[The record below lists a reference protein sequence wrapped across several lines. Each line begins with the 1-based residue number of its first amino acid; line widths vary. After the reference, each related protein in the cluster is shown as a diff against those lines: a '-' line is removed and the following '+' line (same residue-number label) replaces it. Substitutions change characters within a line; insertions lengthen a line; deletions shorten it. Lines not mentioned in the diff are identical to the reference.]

1 MQITKEHQGALNA
14 LIRIEFAPEDY
25 QHKVDAQL
33 KEYSKKVQMPGFRPG
48 KVPSGM
54 VRKMYG
60 KSVLVDELNKLTS
73 DTLMEYIREQ
83 QLDILGNPLPHI
95 DNDNSLNL
103 DNPGTIRLA
112 FEIGMAPSFDLGIN
126 RSVSLTYYAP
136 LVDDAF
142 VQKEI
147 ENYRERIGD
156 YEEVEEAATG
166 DLLHGAFVELNDQ
179 GEVLEGGISKHADV
193 HDADL
198 KEGDATFFDGMKK
211 GESRNV
217 DMKAVFGNDT
227 VIKAILGISDGAAYH
242 PESKF
247 RFTLE
252 TVKRKQKADINQ
264 EFFDKLFGKDVIF
277 SEDELKARIAT
288 DAVQRFAKDSEA
300 RFFNEAVE
308 HLVKNANFE
317 LPDAF
322 LKRWLAQRNEG
333 NVNVEDIE
341 NNYTDY
347 ARGIRWQLIENKIIK
362 DFNIN
367 VTHEQAIASVS
378 AEFMAYM
385 GGLQAGD
392 EEQLGRI
399 QSIAENML
407 RNEKEAK
414 RVYDRLYNE
423 AMSRL
428 FLDQFDVLKVELS
441 FDDWVKKVTEP
452 LN

>member
-1 MQITKEHQGALNA
+1 MLITKEHQDSLNA

-25 QHKVDAQL
+25 QPKVDAQL

-48 KVPSGM
+48 KVPAGM

-83 QLDILGNPLPHI
+83 ELDILGNPLPHI

-112 FEIGMAPSFDLGIN
+112 FEVGMAPSFDLGIN

-136 LVDDAF
+136 LVDDPF
-142 VQKEI
+142 VEKEI
-147 ENYRERIGD
+147 ENYRDRVGD
-156 YEEVEEAATG
+156 YEEVEEAAKG
-166 DLLHGAFVELNDQ
+166 DLLHGEFVELNEQ
-179 GEVLEGGISKHADV
+179 GEILEGGLSKHADI

-198 KEGDATFFDGMKK
+198 KEGDADFFNGMKK
-211 GESRNV
+211 GESREV

-227 VIKAILGISDGAAYH
+227 VIKAILGITDGSTSHSDA
-242 PESKF
+242 KF

-252 TVKRKQKADINQ
+252 TVKRKQKAELNQ

-277 SEDELKARIAT
+277 SEDELKARIAG
-288 DAVQRFAKDSEA
+288 DAIQRFSKDSEA

-333 NVNVEDIE
+333 NVNPEDIE
-341 NNYTDY
+341 NNYADY
-347 ARGIRWQLIENKIIK
+347 SRGIRWQLIENKIIK
-362 DFNIN
+362 DFNIS

-385 GGLQAGD
+385 GGLQTND
-392 EEQLGRI
+392 EEQVARI

-414 RVYDRLYNE
+414 RVYGRLYNE
-423 AMSRL
+423 AMCRL
-428 FLDQFDVLKVELS
+428 FLEEFDVLKVELS

>member
-1 MQITKEHQGALNA
+1 MLITKEHQDSLNA

-25 QHKVDAQL
+25 QPKVDAQL

-48 KVPSGM
+48 KVPAGM

-83 QLDILGNPLPHI
+83 ELDILGNPLPHI
-95 DNDNSLNL
+95 ENDNSLNL

-112 FEIGMAPSFDLGIN
+112 FEVGMAPSFELGIN

-142 VQKEI
+142 VAKEI
-147 ENYRERIGD
+147 ENYRERVGD
-156 YEEVEEAATG
+156 YEEVEVAAQG
-166 DLLHGAFVELNDQ
+166 DLLHGEFAELNAQ
-179 GEVLEGGISKHADV
+179 GEVLEGGLSKHADI

-198 KEGDATFFDGMKK
+198 KEGDATFFNGMKK
-211 GESRNV
+211 GDSREV

-227 VIKAILGISDGAAYH
+227 VIKAILGISEGTVPTEA
-242 PESKF
+242 KF

-252 TVKRKQKADINQ
+252 TLKRKQKAELNQ

-277 SEDELKARIAT
+277 SEEELKARIAG
-288 DAVQRFAKDSEA
+288 DAIQRFSKDSEA

-308 HLVKNANFE
+308 YLVKNANFE

-333 NVNVEDIE
+333 NVKPEDIE
-341 NNYTDY
+341 NNYSDY
-347 ARGIRWQLIENKIIK
+347 SRGIRWQLIENKIIK

-385 GGLQAGD
+385 GGLQTND
-392 EEQLGRI
+392 EEQSARI